1 MVSTAPKTKWSGHKQ
16 RRMGPAPF
24 ASFEDLS
31 DDLDSPEE
39 KQSVSRI
46 LPGIREDVS
55 LRSPSAGGV
64 SLQTPSTPRI
74 DISRASS
81 SSHHDSNNSRDSSPE
96 RELFAGNVQRVL

>member
-1 MVSTAPKTKWSGHKQ
+1 MASSAPKSKRSGYKQ

-39 KQSVSRI
+39 KQSLARP
-46 LPGIREDVS
+46 LPGIREDVT
-55 LRSPSAGGV
+55 LMSPGSAGGG
-64 SLQTPSTPRI
+64 LQTPSTPRI

-96 RELFAGNVQRVL
+96 RELYAGIVQT